1 MQQQAPEVFLVIR
14 LFVNRF
20 AVTRKNG
27 QADTLQDIQ
36 GIYIINVLNVFN
48 VLSVFSD
55 LLQNIAFLRCL
66 FNLFSQQNTTGSSGL
81 PGTIR

>member
-1 MQQQAPEVFLVIR
+1 MQQQTPEVLLVVR

-20 AVTRKNG
+20 AVTGKNG

-36 GIYIINVLNVFN
+36 AIYIIN

-55 LLQNIAFLRCL
+55 LLLNIALL
-66 FNLFSQQNTTGSSGL
+66 
-81 PGTIR
+81 